1 MTLEIGKISLLLSLD
16 IKISDTLLLS
26 SLTIKD
32 EDITISNTSLSV
44 ITTLTLSINLFTN
57 R

>member
-1 MTLEIGKISLLLSLD
+1 MTLKIRRISLLLSLD
-16 IKISDTLLLS
+16 TKINDTLLLS

-32 EDITISNTSLSV
+32 EDITISNTSPSI

>member
-1 MTLEIGKISLLLSLD
+1 MTLEIGRISLLLSLD
-16 IKISDTLLLS
+16 TKISDTLLLS

-32 EDITISNTSLSV
+32 EDIIMGNTLPSV
-44 ITTLTLSINLFTN
+44 ITTFTFGINLFTN